1 MGESNS
7 RLGGQPRVTI
17 SWRGFPA
24 VLLTCAAVAVAGCQ
38 STSDDATPSA
48 ATTPAAASPSSE
60 PSAGETA
67 SATDASEGEETSVF
81 ELEVGDC
88 FSADSD
94 TINSVL
100 VVDCQ
105 QPHTYEAFFVFDH
118 EAGVDDAFPGDD
130 EILEY
135 ADTACR
141 PPFEEFVGTDYESSI
156 WYITSVTPSAETWA
170 TGDREIV
177 CTLDQQDAN
186 DEPIEV
192 TGSAEGSGE

>member
-1 MGESNS
+1 MGQSNY
-7 RLGGQPRVTI
+7 RVGLARVTI
-17 SWRGFPA
+17 SWHRFPA

-38 STSDDATPSA
+38 STSDDQTPSA
-48 ATTPAAASPSSE
+48 PPPSAAASPSSE
-60 PSAGETA
+60 ESAAESA
-67 SATDASEGEETSVF
+67 RATDASKGEETSVF

-94 TINSVL
+94 TINSVV
-100 VVDCQ
+100 VVDCA

-118 EAGVDDAFPGDD
+118 DAGPDEAFPGDD
-130 EILEY
+130 VILEY

-141 PPFEEFVGTDYESSI
+141 PPFEEFVGKDYESSI

-192 TGSAEGSGE
+192 TGSAEASGE